1 LSYSCRSTDAFAV
14 DQPLHGWARRQ
25 RSPVLSPVQTRLG
38 VVVAKEEEKKPQL
51 SNHQT
56 CSALH
61 DSLTLETK
69 KMPFSERT
77 ENANNKR

>member
-1 LSYSCRSTDAFAV
+1 V

-38 VVVAKEEEKKPQL
+38 VVVAKEEKK
-51 SNHQT
+51 NRNFQT
-56 CSALH
+56 IRPALLCMT
-61 DSLTLETK
+61 DCLTLETK